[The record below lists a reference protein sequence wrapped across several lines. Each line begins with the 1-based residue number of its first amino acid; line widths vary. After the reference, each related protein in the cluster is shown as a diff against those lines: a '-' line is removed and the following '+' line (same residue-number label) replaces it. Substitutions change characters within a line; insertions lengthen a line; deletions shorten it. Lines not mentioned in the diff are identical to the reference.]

1 MAKKVVTNELLE
13 RVKPFYVNE
22 IRDRV
27 LDGITYSLLL
37 NDTDKLK
44 IQNYLDLK
52 EYIKSEG
59 YLDSDILRA
68 FSISNGYIFDLNLAV
83 AQRIATG
90 LLKTAYAESNIEA
103 DFIQQLKASPVSR
116 RNTDMVRLANK
127 CLKVIGDSG
136 RNECYIALYSKNSG
150 PYIKLNGMY
159 NGKPVAVTYDSYA
172 LRHYDLTDINSD
184 YLCSKGIRISKIEPC
199 DILSSKTGVK
209 FRIVLERLDPSIDL
223 NQLKNIKNRR

>member
-27 LDGITYSLLL
+27 LDGMTYCLLL
-37 NDTDKLK
+37 NDTDSLK
-44 IQNYLDLK
+44 IQNYLDMK
-52 EYIKSEG
+52 EFIKSEG
-59 YLDSDILRA
+59 YSDTDILRA
-68 FSISNGYIFDLNLAV
+68 FSISNGYIFDMNLAV

-90 LLKTAYAESNIEA
+90 LLKSAYEEYNKDV
-103 DFIQQLKASPVSR
+103 DFIQELKASPINR
-116 RNTDMVRLANK
+116 RTADMTRLANK
-127 CLKVIGDSG
+127 CLKVIGDGG
-136 RNECYIALYSKNSG
+136 RNEFYVALYSRNSG
-150 PYIKLNGMY
+150 PYIKLNAMH
-159 NGKPVAVTYDSYA
+159 NNKPVTVTYDSYA
-172 LRHYDLTDINSD
+172 LRHFDLTDINSD

-223 NQLKNIKNRR
+223 RQLKNIKNRR